1 MLRLQ
6 GRGMDPVRM
15 EALVDNLGRVHEVGD
30 QFIGDSQV
38 HRCEGFFLIESPD
51 MQFMDG
57 FDAGNRFQIMLDIFR
72 IDSERNTLQQNGST
86 FPNYIVLEVFRG
98 RTVLHA

>member
-1 MLRLQ
+1 
-6 GRGMDPVRM
+6 
-15 EALVDNLGRVHEVGD
+15 
-30 QFIGDSQV
+30 
-38 HRCEGFFLIESPD
+38 
-51 MQFMDG
+51 
-57 FDAGNRFQIMLDIFR
+57 MLDIFR